1 MCLQNTK
8 LWAAS
13 GSAQTPPHPTQTF
26 QVLGALG
33 VVRGVPW
40 ILNFSCCTFS
50 FLQTTSDLP
59 HLIACTFCHYST
71 AVQSALTLLYPS
83 TTVQCH
89 YSTTI
94 QLLDILSPF
103 HNCKFSHCLTFLHS
117 TTLQL
122 LHILPPFSYC
132 TLYSTFRHHSA
143 SLHSAIIKLLY
154 VLPLFSY
161 CTFRHHS
168 TIVHSALF
176 RCTFCH
182 HSDSVCSTS
191 IQLLYSVHSSTC
203 KLLYICTF
211 QFLYLLSTFNYCAMC
226 ILSQFKYYMY
236 IPPSFNYCI
245 HCPLSA
251 TIHSTTIQLLYVQ
264 YLPWS
269 ATVYFAT
276 ISTSLYC
283 TSTYHTIQLLY
294 IHHC

>member
-143 SLHSAIIKLLY
+143 SLHSAIVKLLY

-161 CTFRHHS
+161 YTFRHHS

-211 QFLYLLSTFNYCAMC
+211 QFLYLLSTFNYCAMR
-226 ILSQFKYYMY
+226 ISSQFKYYT
-236 IPPSFNYCI
+236 FL
-245 HCPLSA
+245 H
-251 TIHSTTIQLLYVQ
+251 HSTTVYIRVIS
-264 YLPWS
+264 YL
-269 ATVYFAT
+269 F
-276 ISTSLYC
+276 
-283 TSTYHTIQLLY
+283 
-294 IHHC
+294 